1 MGVLWNAFIEG
12 FRAAQGNTTVKAPER
27 KPDIKALLY
36 PGELPT
42 FQTLAENDHKD
53 KRAIVYIFYRSKIN
67 KRTAFTIDDL
77 YNGRDIGT
85 EKEAYKELKAQ
96 GMIRSLDRVEILEDQ
111 YTQDDLKKLLK
122 ERGLTVGGKKH
133 EQAQRL
139 IDSGYKPEREGKRKF
154 AFTEQAKQLVSEKET
169 DRRRAISKAA
179 DALKTL
185 GYAEAIS
192 AYREYDD
199 KWGFVHTSGK
209 KHTIF
214 AHFDIPYKSFQF
226 FEKYPMRELQ
236 NSEEYKRTLR
246 GVLIA
251 GLMRGCREEWELE
264 YDMWNITR
272 EPLDCPKLLTMFRGY
287 SREALENMG
296 EQIKADNR
304 NALAYYISH
313 MEYLNRQ

>member
-1 MGVLWNAFIEG
+1 MGFLWNAFIEG
-12 FRAAQGNTTVKAPER
+12 FRAAQGNTVVKQPTK
-27 KPDIKALLY
+27 KPDVKMLLY

-42 FQTLAENDHKD
+42 VQMLSENNHEDQRALVYVFYREKID
-53 KRAIVYIFYRSKIN
+53 KRK
-67 KRTAFTIDDL
+67 TFTLDNL
-77 YNGRDIGT
+77 YYGQDIGT
-85 EKEAYKELKAQ
+85 EKEVYRELKKR
-96 GMIRSLDRVEILEDQ
+96 GLIRNLDGVELLEDK

-122 ERGLTVGGKKH
+122 ERGLAVGGKKH

-139 IDSGYKPEREGKRKF
+139 IDSGYKPEIRGKKKF
-154 AFTEQAKQLVSEKET
+154 TFTEQAKQLAKDKET
-169 DRRRAISKAA
+169 DRQQAIAKAVES
-179 DALKTL
+179 LKSMDYD
-185 GYAEAIS
+185 GAVA
-192 AYREYDD
+192 AYREFDS

-236 NSEEYKRTLR
+236 NSEEYKKTLR

-272 EPLDCPKLLTMFRGY
+272 EPIDCPKLLTMFRGY
-287 SREALENMG
+287 SREVLENMG

-304 NALAYYISH
+304 NALTYYISH